1 MTACPCLSGLPYE
14 ECCAPLHRGKSA
26 APTAERLMR
35 SRYSAF
41 AVGDADYL
49 LRTWHPTTRP
59 SSLDLDAGIRWYR
72 LDILRRDGGGMSDAQ
87 GIVEFEAFF
96 RSPDGP
102 GSQREISTFV
112 RESGEWFY
120 VAALT

>member
-1 MTACPCLSGLPYE
+1 
-14 ECCAPLHRGKSA
+14 
-26 APTAERLMR
+26 
-35 SRYSAF
+35 
-41 AVGDADYL
+41 
-49 LRTWHPTTRP
+49 
-59 SSLDLDAGIRWYR
+59 
-72 LDILRRDGGGMSDAQ
+72 MSDTQ
-87 GIVEFEAFF
+87 GIVEFEAFY